1 MFMTLLQ
8 PLPVKVYALKLL
20 ITLSFMLLLADSYAQ
35 VVPVLELPAVV
46 DSTRRKRPPIEPP
59 REKHFG
65 RAAASTG
72 LALVTPFLYNKF
84 IAQKDYA
91 DINLSTMGRNLK
103 PSAWEWDRDPFQ
115 TNQFG
120 HPYHGS
126 LYFNSFRANG
136 YNFYESIPG
145 TVAGTLVWELLA
157 ENERP
162 SINDA
167 INTSFGGI
175 VLGEVTYRLSNMIV
189 NNRGRG
195 FKRNASEVLA
205 FVVSPMN
212 GFNRIITGK
221 WGKSTRNT
229 IERDSSKVIADFDL
243 GYRRY
248 NADNRGLYGI
258 YGHMKFLYGTPYQGY
273 RTPFSN
279 IVVNIEAGK
288 DDSSIVNLV
297 SVYGSLAGWR
307 IRSNKQINHVVVL
320 SANYDYIRNQAFFFG
335 GQSVKAN
342 LISEFDLPKKFK
354 LTTNVGAG
362 PILLG
367 AVPAYR
373 IFNKR
378 DYYYGMGASITG
390 SGTIAFS
397 DKICFGIHYNGG
409 YLRTINGDPSHYYL
423 HAVSNELDVKLYKN
437 FSVVGE
443 SGYFTLQGNYRDFPD
458 VVKNYPYVRLSA
470 RYTVNFNNADRY
482 KYQRR

>member
-1 MFMTLLQ
+1 MKQLIPISLKHNI
-8 PLPVKVYALKLL
+8 VKLFIVSA
-20 ITLSFMLLLADSYAQ
+20 FLLLTVDTFAQ
-35 VVPVLELPAVV
+35 VMPVLEVPVVV
-46 DSTRRKRPPIEPP
+46 DSVKRKRPPVEPP

-65 RAAASTG
+65 RASLQIG
-72 LALVTPFLYNKF
+72 VSLLAPFIYDKWVVN
-84 IAQKDYA
+84 KDYA

-136 YNFYESIPG
+136 YNFWESIPG
-145 TVAGTLVWELLA
+145 TVAGTLVWETLG
-157 ENERP
+157 ETERP

-175 VLGEVTYRLSNMIV
+175 VLGEMTYRLSNMIV

-212 GFNRIITGK
+212 GFNRILTGK

-229 IERDSSKVIADFDL
+229 TERDSSKVIADFDL
-243 GYRRY
+243 GLRRY
-248 NADNRGLYGI
+248 NADNKGLFGW

-279 IVVNIEAGK
+279 IIVNVEVGK
-288 DDSSIVNLV
+288 DDSSAVNLV

-307 IRSNKQINHVVVL
+307 IRSNKEINHVAVL
-320 SANYDYIRNQAFFFG
+320 SANYDYIRNQAFFYG
-335 GQSVKAN
+335 GQSVKIN
-342 LISEFDLPKKFK
+342 LISEFVLPKKFK
-354 LTTNVGAG
+354 LTTNIGAG

-373 IFNKR
+373 LFNKR
-378 DYYYGMGASITG
+378 DYYYGMGASVNG
-390 SGTIAFS
+390 GGTIAFS
-397 DKICFGIHYNGG
+397 DKISFGVHYNGG
-409 YLRTINGDPSHYYL
+409 YLSTVNGDASHYYL
-423 HAVSNELDVKLYKN
+423 HTVSNELAVKLLNN
-437 FSVVGE
+437 FSVIGE

-482 KYQRR
+482 KFRPR

>member
-1 MFMTLLQ
+1 MKKLQ
-8 PLPVKVYALKLL
+8 PISLKANFLKLIIAFSFL
-20 ITLSFMLLLADSYAQ
+20 ISTADAFAQ
-35 VVPVLELPAVV
+35 VMPVLEVPVVV
-46 DSTRRKRPPIEPP
+46 DSVKRKRPPVEVP

-65 RAAASTG
+65 RAAFQTG
-72 LALVTPFLYNKF
+72 VSLLAPFIYDKWVVN
-84 IAQKDYA
+84 KDYA

-103 PSAWEWDRDPFQ
+103 LSAWEWDRDPFQ

-136 YNFYESIPG
+136 YNFWEAIPG
-145 TVAGTLVWELLA
+145 TVAGTLVWETLG
-157 ENERP
+157 ETERP

-167 INTSFGGI
+167 VNTSFGGI
-175 VLGEVTYRLSNMIV
+175 VLGEMTYRLSNMIV

-212 GFNRIITGK
+212 GFNRILTGK

-229 IERDSSKVIADFDL
+229 IERDSSKVLAEFDL

-248 NADNRGLYGI
+248 NADNRGRFGW

-279 IVVNIEAGK
+279 IAVNIEGGK
-288 DDSSIVNLV
+288 DDSSMVNLI

-307 IRSNKQINHVVVL
+307 IRSNKQINHVAVL
-320 SANYDYIRNQAFFFG
+320 SANYDYINNQAFFYG
-335 GQSVKAN
+335 GQSVKIN
-342 LISEFDLPKKFK
+342 LISEFTLPKKFK
-354 LTTNVGAG
+354 LTTNLGAG

-367 AVPAYR
+367 AVPDDH

-378 DYYYGMGASITG
+378 NYDYGVGFAVNG
-390 SGTIAFS
+390 GGTIALS
-397 DKICFGIHYNGG
+397 DKICYGIHYNGG
-409 YLRTINGDPSHYYL
+409 YLNTVNGNPSHYYL
-423 HAVSNELDVKLYKN
+423 HTVSNELDVTVVKN
-437 FSVVGE
+437 FSLVAE

-458 VVKNYPYVRLSA
+458 VVKNYPYVRVSA
-470 RYTVNFNNADRY
+470 RVTVNFNNADRY
-482 KYQRR
+482 KFQAR